1 MPEEIPPEQKKSYK
15 KIILSYLAS
24 AGIFLLELVKVAV
37 LAGVTIAL
45 VRYFLFKPFYVKGAS
60 MEPNFYDKE
69 YLIIDE
75 ISYRFHAPERGDIIV
90 FRYPRNPEEFFIKR
104 IIGLPGEKIQIKD
117 GFVYLYNKANPDG
130 GKLAE
135 PYLPETD
142 KTYGLNEEVVTLSGN
157 EYYVLGDN
165 RNSSKDSRGFGP
177 VDKSLITGRVLLRG
191 WPFNRIDVFSAPSY
205 SY

>member
-1 MPEEIPPEQKKSYK
+1 MVKSFFIYV
-15 KIILSYLAS
+15 
-24 AGIFLLELVKVAV
+24 LELIKVV
-37 LAGVTIAL
+37 VISLAIIIP
-45 VRYFLFKPFYVKGAS
+45 VRYYLIQPFYVKGAS

-75 ISYRFHAPERGDIIV
+75 ISYRFHEPARGDIVV
-90 FRYPRNPEEFFIKR
+90 FKYPRNPEEYFIKR
-104 IIGLPGEKIQIKD
+104 IIGLPGEKVQIKD
-117 GFVYLYNKANPDG
+117 GFVYVYNQNNPLG
-130 GKLAE
+130 VKLEE
-135 PYLPETD
+135 PYLSAGD
-142 KTYGLNEEVVTLSGN
+142 RTYGLNEEITTLSAS

-165 RNSSKDSRGFGP
+165 RNSSKDSRSFGP